1 MGVWTR
7 VRVNFWASTNPQLQ
21 LGYFMVDP
29 IVTLSTCNCT
39 QVYTSIPAPFAPSDS
54 PVIRVFINGFDVS
67 SLALQIS
74 VSPSNLQQSKL
85 TVSVTVGASTVL
97 RRIWLS
103 WLAFSPSSA
112 SFGSFGGQYS
122 QSRFSGSVNRDISN
136 TLYQSPYVFLG
147 INLIAISNTLALAFT
162 SAVDSGFV
170 LSVSASGVV
179 DDFSLVYIA
188 VGVPPSRHCSSCGSG
203 LVASGNN
210 CLASCGPGSFAFT
223 YKDGGV
229 ACKTCSSKL
238 GQILVDGKCVPGSNT
253 TSSATTTI
261 NSNAVSGGSSNLPAT
276 TVPPVVNISNSV
288 IYSQVPTA
296 Q

>member
-21 LGYFMVDP
+21 LGYFKVDP
-29 IVTLSTCNCT
+29 IVTQSKCNCA
-39 QVYTSIPAPFAPSDS
+39 QVFTSISAPFTPSDS
-54 PVIRVFINGFDVS
+54 PVIRVFINGLDVS
-67 SLALQIS
+67 SSALQIS
-74 VSPSNLQQSKL
+74 VSPSNLQQLKL
-85 TVSVTVGASTVL
+85 TISVTVGASTVL

-112 SFGSFGGQYS
+112 SFGSYGGQYS
-122 QSRFSGSVNRDISN
+122 QSKFSGSVNTDISN
-136 TLYQSPYVFLG
+136 TLYQTPYVFLG
-147 INLIAISNTLALAFT
+147 INLIAISNTQALDFT

-170 LSVSASGVV
+170 LSVSASRVV
-179 DDFSLVYIA
+179 NDFSLVYIA
-188 VGVPPSRHCSSCGSG
+188 VGVPPSKHCSSCGSG

-229 ACKTCSSKL
+229 VCKTCSSKL
-238 GQILVDGKCVPGSNT
+238 GLILVNGKCVPGSTT
-253 TSSATTTI
+253 TSSTNTMI
-261 NSNAVSGGSSNLPAT
+261 NNNAVSGESSYLPAS
-276 TVPPVVNISNSV
+276 TVPPFVTIPSSV